1 MNSDNKC
8 SKLVRKCHTMQIHKS
23 SSVTKLL
30 TAIELYECEMV
41 WVVQKIKM
49 NQLEKEMIK
58 SEHARLQITQTGLRC
73 AKWVKKSKIFQKNP
87 EKTKISKSL
96 WNNTKYFVLY

>member
-1 MNSDNKC
+1 
-8 SKLVRKCHTMQIHKS
+8 MQIHKS

-58 SEHARLQITQTGLRC
+58 SEHAPGF
-73 AKWVKKSKIFQKNP
+73 K
-87 EKTKISKSL
+87 
-96 WNNTKYFVLY
+96 